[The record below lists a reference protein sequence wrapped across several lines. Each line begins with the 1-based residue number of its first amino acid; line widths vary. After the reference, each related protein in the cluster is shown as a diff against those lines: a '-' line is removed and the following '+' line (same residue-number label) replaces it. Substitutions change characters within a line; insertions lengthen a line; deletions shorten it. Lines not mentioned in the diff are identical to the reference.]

1 MIADVVVDL
10 QYGDC
15 GKGKVAHHLCR
26 EGNYT
31 HVIRYNGGCN
41 AGHTI
46 FHEGVK
52 FVTHHIPCGVFFGV
66 CSVE

>member
-15 GKGKVAHHLCR
+15 GKGKVTHALCR
-26 EGNYT
+26 EGDYT

-41 AGHTI
+41 APHYL
-46 FHEGVK
+46 
-52 FVTHHIPCGVFFGV
+52 PRR
-66 CSVE
+66 